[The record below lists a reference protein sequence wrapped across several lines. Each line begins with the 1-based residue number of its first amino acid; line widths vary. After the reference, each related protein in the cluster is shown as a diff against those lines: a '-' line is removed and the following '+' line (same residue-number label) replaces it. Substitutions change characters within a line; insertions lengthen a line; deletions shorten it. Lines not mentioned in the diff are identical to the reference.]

1 MPRNS
6 QSTAVKHQGTLNSP
20 YKSTMLLVSLF
31 ASVAR
36 TFAPT
41 GTAKSFRQ
49 EELCPLLGLPS
60 DLVVATL
67 LPHLQDTRDLV
78 SRKRTATVH
87 CVRFPGSC
95 TEPSEACS

>member
-1 MPRNS
+1 
-6 QSTAVKHQGTLNSP
+6 
-20 YKSTMLLVSLF
+20 MLLASLF

-67 LPHLQDTRDLV
+67 LPYLHDTRDLV
-78 SRKRTATVH
+78 SRKCTATVH
-87 CVRFPGSC
+87 CVRLSGSC
-95 TEPSEACS
+95 TEPGMLTAIPCCSCSYLQGAEGVHQ

>member
-1 MPRNS
+1 
-6 QSTAVKHQGTLNSP
+6 
-20 YKSTMLLVSLF
+20 MLLASLF
-31 ASVAR
+31 ARVAR

-41 GTAKSFRQ
+41 GTVKSFRQ

-67 LPHLQDTRDLV
+67 LPYLHDTRDLV

-87 CVRFPGSC
+87 CVQIHRSSP
-95 TEPSEACS
+95 EPLEACS